1 MIGQDSSISHW
12 YTGENFSKKAVIID
26 QKASHRLR
34 VKGYQ
39 NCIVPPPPIFPGLRP
54 LVLVLVLV
62 LVQLCLRRSLLVLE
76 EDFLDTGH
84 EDMRLL

>member
-1 MIGQDSSISHW
+1 LHR
-12 YTGENFSKKAVIID
+12 TA
-26 QKASHRLR
+26 AS
-34 VKGYQ
+34 Y
-39 NCIVPPPPIFPGLRP
+39 FPGLRP